1 MTERLLNEQVC
12 QAACLVGD
20 DHTASAGLI
29 RHVVRSIGCA
39 RDADIG
45 PSGGEQWHVLLDPE
59 GNESCLLRARLS

>member
-1 MTERLLNEQVC
+1 MTTTLLRS
-12 QAACLVGD
+12 
-20 DHTASAGLI
+20 ASFATSS
-29 RHVVRSIGCA
+29 RSIGCA